1 MSTGTVLVLA
11 ELISTGLII
20 GGIGLVL
27 GCVIGLVV
35 LFFSVKSDERIGKIT
50 ELLPGAN
57 CGGCGFAGCG
67 DFARAIVEEG
77 ADPASCVACS
87 ASLASEI
94 GKVLGKEIAAREKK
108 VAVVYC
114 SGDRSRASRCAEYN
128 GLSDCRAAAAYAG
141 GGKGCRYGC
150 VGMGTCARNCPF
162 GAIEIRNGLAIVHPD
177 LCVGCGKCVSL
188 CPRKLIHLVPASSKA
203 HIYCNSLEKA
213 AVKRKVCKAGCIGCK
228 KCVKAF
234 PGLFNASGGLVR
246 AVEPD
251 KLTKEELEKISCPV
265 HVLHLVEEDFAC
277 GNENESENETRNE
290 NKEERK

>member
-1 MSTGTVLVLA
+1 MVAVLILA
-11 ELISTGLII
+11 ELYAAGLII

-27 GCVIGLVV
+27 GCVIGLAV
-35 LFFSVKSDERIGKIT
+35 LFFSVKSDDRIEKISS
-50 ELLPGAN
+50 LLPGAN

-87 ASLASEI
+87 ALLASEI
-94 GKVLGKEIAAREKK
+94 GKVLGREITVREKK

-114 SGDRSRASRCAEYN
+114 SGDKSRAVACAEYN

-162 GAIEIRNGLAIVHPD
+162 GALEIRNGLAVVHPE
-177 LCVGCGKCVSL
+177 LCTGCGKCVSL

-203 HIYCNSLEKA
+203 HIYCNSLEKTS
-213 AVKRKVCKAGCIGCK
+213 VKRKVCKGACIGCR

-234 PGLFNASGGLVR
+234 PDFFNATGGLVR
-246 AVEPD
+246 AVEPE
-251 KLTKEELEKISCPV
+251 KLTREDLEKISCPV
-265 HVLHLVEEDFAC
+265 HVLHLVEEDFSC
-277 GNENESENETRNE
+277 ENVEK
-290 NKEERK
+290 KEQKQ